1 MINIKLDERCV
12 FTFSAEDLS
21 IGIWK
26 HSDGWLKG
34 LIEGYIGDIQFSNQ
48 SQFEMFHEMMT
59 MAIEKIKDRESKM

>member
-12 FTFSAEDLS
+12 FTFDAENLS

-26 HSDGWLKG
+26 HRDGWLDG
-34 LIEGYIGDIQFSNQ
+34 IIEGYIGDISFSNQ

-59 MAIEKIKDRESKM
+59 MAIEKLEENKKL